1 MWSHLSFE
9 HIDNE
14 IVTHRQ
20 SIWILAVHTYMKQ
33 ESRQTPW
40 TNVKQQLKAGAYNKG
55 IIWNAEN
62 TKRFISVNAF

>member
-1 MWSHLSFE
+1 MWSHLSSE

-20 SIWILAVHTYMKQ
+20 SIWSLAVHTYMKQ

-40 TNVKQQLKAGAYNKG
+40 TNVKQQLKAGAHNKG
-55 IIWNAEN
+55 II
-62 TKRFISVNAF
+62 